1 MAEET
6 RQDDL
11 RRRSVIRLSLSLR
24 DLELLDRASACH
36 NKTRSEFILDASR
49 EAAEAVM
56 SDRHAFRSDAARSRS
71 LMDIFDAEPRQ
82 TERLRRLIVSRAPW
96 DEQQ

>member
-11 RRRSVIRLSLSLR
+11 RRRLVIRLGVSLQ

-49 EAAEAVM
+49 KAAEAVL
-56 SDRHAFRSDAARSRS
+56 SDGHALRSDAARSRS
-71 LMDIFDAEPRQ
+71 FMDIFDPEPRQ
-82 TERLRRLIVSRAPW
+82 TERLRRLIVSRVLW

>member
-1 MAEET
+1 
-6 RQDDL
+6 
-11 RRRSVIRLSLSLR
+11 
-24 DLELLDRASACH
+24 LLDRASACH

-49 EAAEAVM
+49 EAAEAVV

-71 LMDIFDAEPRQ
+71 FMDIFDAEPRQ